1 MNKHKKKLCNIL
13 SEKRNKVIITIV
25 ITALE
30 VLFWTTEEAL
40 DLIFTL
46 PDYFDFKALVV
57 SLRITFNIC
66 FFVLLLVFLYGDH
79 VNALLLHGLTYL
91 VIGIVAFLY
100 LLVERNNMAS
110 MEARG
115 LPYYEYHI
123 DLITEWLYYLSGIM
137 IFFGGIAILAYA
149 NDLASEI
156 KRKKNEEKQNL
167 LLKYEVGKNNN
178 ELEIK
183 NPLYTRIEGSL
194 YKGIGDVKST
204 EDENAMFSNCEKD
217 LDIKD

>member
-30 VLFWTTEEAL
+30 VLFWTTEELL
-40 DLIFTL
+40 DLIFTME
-46 PDYFDFKALVV
+46 DFFKFKALVV
-57 SLRITFNIC
+57 TLRITFNIC
-66 FFVLLLVFLYGDH
+66 FFVLLLVFLFGDH

-100 LLVERNNMAS
+100 LLVERNNTAS
-110 MEARG
+110 MEAR
-115 LPYYEYHI
+115 PYYYYAYHI
-123 DLITEWLYYLSGIM
+123 DKITEWLYYLSGIM
-137 IFFGGIAILAYA
+137 IFIGGIAILIYA
-149 NDLASEI
+149 NDFANEI

-183 NPLYTRIEGSL
+183 NPLSTRIEGSL
-194 YKGIGDVKST
+194 YKGIGDIKST
-204 EDENAMFSNCEKD
+204 EEDGAIFSCSDKD
-217 LDIKD
+217 LNMKD

>member
-25 ITALE
+25 VTALE

-46 PDYFDFKALVV
+46 AEFFKFKALVV
-57 SLRITFNIC
+57 SLRITFNIV
-66 FFVLLLVFLYGDH
+66 FFLLLLVFLYGDH

-91 VIGIVAFLY
+91 VIGIVTFLY
-100 LLVERNNMAS
+100 LIVEKNSVAS
-110 MEARG
+110 MESRG
-115 LPYYEYHI
+115 AAYYLYHI
-123 DLITEWLYYLSGIM
+123 DVIIKWLYYLSGVM
-137 IFFGGIAILAYA
+137 ILIGGIAVLAYS
-149 NDLASEI
+149 NDLAKEI

-183 NPLYTRIEGSL
+183 NPLSTRIEGSL
-194 YKGIGDVKST
+194 YKGIGEIKST
-204 EDENAMFSNCEKD
+204 AEDNAIFSNSEKD
-217 LDIKD
+217 LD